1 MNMGKRVKESIY
13 SDLRKAIIFGK
24 LGPGERL
31 IEIQLSQQYNCS
43 RGPIREALSKLA
55 QEGFVEIFPNR
66 GASVAKIS
74 SEEVADY
81 YSLLALLEGKAVEWA
96 TPNLNQKDFA
106 LLDHI
111 QKLLH
116 QSLDK
121 EEDVRMRL
129 WSEHNRSFH
138 QVFWVRCGNR
148 KLRDTVEDIRQQI
161 FRFRYT
167 SLMVA
172 SYNDYY
178 KDHEEIIAAAKAGN
192 ATEAGAAMTRHI
204 DRAKQI
210 LNDFFTTVP
219 TF

>member
-1 MNMGKRVKESIY
+1 MFMGKRVKESIY

-121 EEDVRMRL
+121 EEEVRMRL

-148 KLRDTVEDIRQQI
+148 KLREAVENIRQQI

-172 SYNDYY
+172 SYEDYY

-192 ATEAGAAMTRHI
+192 AEEAGQAMVRHI

>member
-1 MNMGKRVKESIY
+1 MGKRVKESIY

-121 EEDVRMRL
+121 EEDLRMRL

-148 KLRDTVEDIRQQI
+148 KLRDNVESIRQQI

-192 ATEAGAAMTRHI
+192 AEEAGRAMNQHI
-204 DRAKQI
+204 ERAKQV

>member
-1 MNMGKRVKESIY
+1 MGKRVKESIY

-121 EEDVRMRL
+121 EEDLRMRL

-192 ATEAGAAMTRHI
+192 AEEAGRAMVRHI
-204 DRAKQI
+204 ERAKQV

>member
-1 MNMGKRVKESIY
+1 MGKRVKESIY

-167 SLMVA
+167 SLMIA

-192 ATEAGAAMTRHI
+192 AEEAGRAMVRHI

>member
-1 MNMGKRVKESIY
+1 MGKRVKESIY

-121 EEDVRMRL
+121 EEEVRMRL

-148 KLRDTVEDIRQQI
+148 KLREAVENIRQQI

-172 SYNDYY
+172 SYEDYY

-192 ATEAGAAMTRHI
+192 AEEAGQAMVRHI

>member
-1 MNMGKRVKESIY
+1 MGKRVKESIY

-148 KLRDTVEDIRQQI
+148 KLRDTVEEIRQQI

-167 SLMVA
+167 SLMIA

-192 ATEAGAAMTRHI
+192 AEEAGRAMVRHI